1 MEQEKAQLEAQ
12 NTYLQEEI
20 RSEHNFGEIVGSSPA
35 LLDVL
40 RQVEQIARIDSTVLI
55 LGETG
60 TGKELIARAIH
71 DRSPRRNRALVKVNC
86 GVRITASRCG
96 FNGGP
101 GQIPAALTRV
111 PCSWTSPNAC

>member
-1 MEQEKAQLEAQ
+1 MEREKARLEAQ
-12 NTYLQEEI
+12 NHYLQEEI

-55 LGETG
+55 LVETG

-71 DRSPRRNRALVKVNC
+71 DRSPRKKPRAGESELRRYLHRFGRERIVRPRQRPVHRRNFK
-86 GVRITASRCG
+86 S
-96 FNGGP
+96 
-101 GQIPAALTRV
+101 
-111 PCSWTSPNAC
+111 